1 MIEMWLI
8 LAVTLT
14 VLYLIAM
21 LAIGPWKPNHLYL
34 RLSLVQSPLPLPL
47 PWLSLFTGW
56 LLLRLIEPYPDLVK

>member
-21 LAIGPWKPNHLYL
+21 LVVGPGRPNPLYL
-34 RLSLVQSPLPLPL
+34 PLSSALSPLPLLL
-47 PWLSLFTGW
+47 PWPSLFTGL
-56 LLLRLIEPYPDLVK
+56 LLLRLIEPNVD